1 MDFSVSLHFCGAPD
15 QLPAGHVHGPGITD
29 CYCIQFCTK
38 GCGVFIVDG
47 ARFPLKAGECIV
59 NFPGQTKTEIADAKT
74 PWNLSWISFSGESV
88 DACFA
93 HSSVSKTN
101 PSFSWHSHKYLLDLL
116 SEIIQIFDSSE
127 EKNSFLLGEKL
138 FHFLHTLL
146 GITSSFSENTQAD
159 YVDRAKRY
167 MDIGY
172 HQADL
177 TIRKISDRIGLNRS
191 YLYELFKEKIGISPQ
206 EYLTQ
211 IRIQKATEMLSL
223 PGATVISVSHAVGYE
238 PSVFSKAFKKHH
250 GISPGKYK
258 KTASKENLQ

>member
-1 MDFSVSLHFCGAPD
+1 MNFSVSLHFCGAHD
-15 QLPAGHVHGPGITD
+15 HLPAGHVHGPGITD

-74 PWNLSWISFSGESV
+74 PWNLSWISFSGESI

-93 HSSVSKTN
+93 HSSISKTN

-116 SEIIQIFDSSE
+116 SEMIRIFDSSE
-127 EKNSFLLGEKL
+127 EKNVFLLGEKL

-159 YVDRAKRY
+159 YVDRAKHY
-167 MDIGY
+167 IDIGY

-177 TIRKISDRIGLNRS
+177 TIQKISDRIGLNRS

-206 EYLTQ
+206 EYLTK
-211 IRIQKATEMLSL
+211 IRIQKATEMLLL

-238 PSVFSKAFKKHH
+238 PSVFSKAFKKFH
-250 GISPGKYK
+250 GISPGTYK
-258 KTASKENLQ
+258 KTASKENL

>member
-1 MDFSVSLHFCGAPD
+1 MDFSVSLHFCGAHD
-15 QLPAGHVHGPGITD
+15 HLPAGHVHGPGITD

-88 DACFA
+88 DACFK

-127 EKNSFLLGEKL
+127 EKSF
-138 FHFLHTLL
+138 
-146 GITSSFSENTQAD
+146 I
-159 YVDRAKRY
+159 
-167 MDIGY
+167 
-172 HQADL
+172 
-177 TIRKISDRIGLNRS
+177 
-191 YLYELFKEKIGISPQ
+191 
-206 EYLTQ
+206 
-211 IRIQKATEMLSL
+211 
-223 PGATVISVSHAVGYE
+223 
-238 PSVFSKAFKKHH
+238 FSK
-250 GISPGKYK
+250 I
-258 KTASKENLQ
+258 